1 MKRSYNQKP
10 DIHNPAGK
18 PNSWAPEEGI
28 PREPGLV
35 GILQVS
41 PTGVSRL
48 LVWRSLYFMH
58 KYTMYLL
65 LSQIYYYVFT
75 YYSIKKQIYFKLFTP
90 MKLSTNTPISLI
102 KDDC

>member
-1 MKRSYNQKP
+1 MNRSYNQKP

-35 GILQVS
+35 GIPQVS

-48 LVWRSLYFMH
+48 LVWRSLC
-58 KYTMYLL
+58 TNIRCILL

-75 YYSIKKQIYFKLFTP
+75 YYSITKQIYFKLFTA
-90 MKLSTNTPISLI
+90 MKLSTNTPISQSY
-102 KDDC
+102 